1 MEARHF
7 TELAECA
14 VRYALGRT
22 TYVSFSV
29 PEAIKANLEFVA
41 TQGLHVIVRDIED
54 FRRVH
59 GRIGMDC
66 DDTNW
71 LKLKECCAAEI
82 HRREGK

>member
-14 VRYALGRT
+14 VRYALGRM

-29 PEAIKANLEFVA
+29 PEAIKSNLELVT
-41 TQGLHVIVRDIED
+41 TQGLSVIVRDIED
-54 FRRVH
+54 FKRIH

-71 LKLKECCAAEI
+71 LKLKECCEKEI
-82 HRREGK
+82 RERR